1 MASPDGA
8 RVASVDSLERFRT
21 SLQEFIFDARNAIS
35 EADAEVQR
43 VLVWLERDRKFHW
56 QQRLKKANEELVR
69 AKSALFIKQNRIST
83 KDRPPS
89 AVDEKLAVKKWQA
102 AVAEAE
108 HRLRRIKHWSVHL
121 GQEAARYKGA
131 IAGLSAVL
139 DRELPASVEM
149 LKRAVASLEAYLHT
163 KAPDLRALVEGIPTI
178 EAVAASGG
186 GSSTPSSAAS
196 GGHDLRSML
205 RRRTVT
211 DAPESTADTAADAT
225 PESPSRTPP
234 DREAEA

>member
-1 MASPDGA
+1 
-8 RVASVDSLERFRT
+8 
-21 SLQEFIFDARNAIS
+21 
-35 EADAEVQR
+35 
-43 VLVWLERDRKFHW
+43 
-56 QQRLKKANEELVR
+56 NEERVR
-69 AKSALFIKQNRIST
+69 PKSALFIKQNRISS

-121 GQEAARYKGA
+121 GQEAARYKGSV
-131 IAGLSAVL
+131 AGLSAVL

-178 EAVAASGG
+178 EAVVSSGSTTTTPPAGG
-186 GSSTPSSAAS
+186 GN
-196 GGHDLRSML
+196 DLRSML

-211 DAPESTADTAADAT
+211 DAPESTADTAADAV
-225 PESPSRTPP
+225 PGSSSRTPP